1 MVYIHR
7 EKGYNEA
14 MNQADMKRM
23 ERQSEKKRANKIRRK
38 GMRKAVQKAEAEKE
52 CPIRNELESIPELPP
67 DFLEKM
73 KGLLGEQWEAFLRS
87 YEQPPKQGLRVN
99 LLKGSAE
106 KLICSGLFG
115 LKPVLW
121 AEDGFYYEP
130 ETRPGKHPFHEAGV
144 YYIQEPSAMA
154 VAGLLQV
161 RPGERVLDLCAA
173 PGGKTTQLAAAMKGE
188 GLLVS
193 NEIHPGR
200 AKILS
205 QNVERMG
212 IRNCLVTNE
221 APETL
226 ALRFPAFFHKILV
239 DAPCSGEGMFRKEP
253 QSRTQW
259 SPENV
264 SLCARRQ
271 IRILECAARMLV
283 PGGRLVY
290 STCTFSPEEDEEN
303 AEAFLAR
310 HPEFEKVE
318 ALRLWPHLA
327 EGEGH
332 FAAVFRKVGDKTLY
346 PVRMQEG
353 ISEKELPKEYTEF
366 AENVLRWKDGL
377 SARSLAFGEHLYL
390 FPEQMPD
397 LRGLK
402 ALRPGLELGQ
412 VKKNRFV
419 PAHGLAL
426 ALRPEEAVRHIELSA
441 SGQEIFRYLH
451 GETIPAEIDDGWCL
465 VCVEG
470 YSLGW
475 GKAVNGQLKN
485 HYPKGLRWN

>member
-1 MVYIHR
+1 MQKIEL
-7 EKGYNEA
+7 EKGRPA
-14 MNQADMKRM
+14 
-23 ERQSEKKRANKIRRK
+23 
-38 GMRKAVQKAEAEKE
+38 GKE
-52 CPIRNELESIPELPP
+52 PESIPALPP
-67 DFLEKM
+67 EFLEKM
-73 KGLLGEQWEAFLRS
+73 KGLLGEQWESFRQS
-87 YEQPPKQGLRVN
+87 YEQPPRQGLRVN
-99 LLKGSAE
+99 LLKGSAK
-106 KLICSGLFG
+106 KLTDSGLFE

-121 AEDGFYYEP
+121 TEDGFYYGQE
-130 ETRPGKHPFHEAGV
+130 ERPGKHPFHEAGV

-154 VAGLLQV
+154 VAGLLGAS
-161 RPGERVLDLCAA
+161 PGERVLDLCAA

-221 APETL
+221 PPETL
-226 ALRFPAFFHKILV
+226 APRFPEFFHKILV
-239 DAPCSGEGMFRKEP
+239 DAPCSGEGMFRKDP
-253 QSRTQW
+253 QSREQW

-264 SLCARRQ
+264 ALCAKRQ
-271 IRILECAARMLV
+271 SEILDCAVRMLA

-303 AEAFLAR
+303 VSAFLLR

-318 ALRLWPHLA
+318 YLRLWPHLV

-332 FAAVFRKVGDKTLY
+332 FAAVFRKARKPEVGNKAGKPENGSGTVPL
-346 PVRMQEG
+346 VRMQEG
-353 ISEKELPKEYTEF
+353 IPEKKLPKEYVEF
-366 AENVLRWKDGL
+366 VENALQWKEEPC
-377 SARSLAFGEHLYL
+377 SRYLAFGEHLYL

-397 LRGLK
+397 IRGLK
-402 ALRPGLELGQ
+402 VLRPGLELGQ
-412 VKKNRFV
+412 VKKNRFI

-426 ALRPEEAVRHIELSA
+426 ALKPGEAVRCMELSA
-441 SGQEIFRYLH
+441 SGEEVFHYLR
-451 GETIPAEIDDGWCL
+451 GETIPVKTDDGWCL

-485 HYPKGLRWN
+485 HYPKGLRK